1 MKKSFNPDD
10 LLIEVLHF
18 GAEVEL
24 NWCCAQISQCHMI
37 PSEDRDK
44 IATYLYETRQVS
56 RFGVGRLNFL
66 NNSLLRFSS
75 RSKYSSETEDM
86 CS

>member
-1 MKKSFNPDD
+1 MSFFTSEKLTEWSDKLRDKSFNPDD

-44 IATYLYETRQVS
+44 IATYLYETR
-56 RFGVGRLNFL
+56 R
-66 NNSLLRFSS
+66 SS
-75 RSKYSSETEDM
+75 RHF
-86 CS
+86 